1 MRDLGVLPQSLA
13 VVTAIIALAK
23 SLDLKVVAEGVENQR
38 QQDVLYGEGCSLM
51 QGFLFSKPMPPEDV
65 QTWMESVALP
75 RKAAATA
82 SPAKVRANAGEVVDV
97 GRRS

>member
-1 MRDLGVLPQSLA
+1 
-13 VVTAIIALAK
+13 
-23 SLDLKVVAEGVENQR
+23 VAEGVENQR

-65 QTWMESVALP
+65 QSWMENVALP
-75 RKAAATA
+75 RKAAAA
-82 SPAKVRANAGEVVDV
+82 SSVAKVRANAGEVVDV